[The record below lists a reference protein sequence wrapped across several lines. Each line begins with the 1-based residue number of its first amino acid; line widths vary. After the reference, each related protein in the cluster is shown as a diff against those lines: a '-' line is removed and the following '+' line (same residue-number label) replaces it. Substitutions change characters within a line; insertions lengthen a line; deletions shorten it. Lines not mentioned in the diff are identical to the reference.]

1 VRSYIENLQKDLS
14 ISYEQAQ
21 TVISGDLGELDEEKV
36 REVIKTSSQDLSMGI
51 ERSISFLKAA
61 GDAENIEEVV
71 LSGGG
76 AHIPFLMDILS
87 EKHGIDFSV
96 HNPLE
101 GIDYEEG
108 VFGEYEEDLDSI
120 APLLTVGIGLALRK
134 AGK

>member
-1 VRSYIENLQKDLS
+1 
-14 ISYEQAQ
+14 
-21 TVISGDLGELDEEKV
+21 
-36 REVIKTSSQDLSMGI
+36 M
-51 ERSISFLKAA
+51 KAA
-61 GDAENIEEVV
+61 GDAEKIDEVV

-76 AHIPFLMDILS
+76 ARIPFLKEVLS
-87 EKHGIDFSV
+87 EKHGIEFTV

-108 VFGEYEEDLDSI
+108 IFAGYEEDIENI